1 MNIDIKD
8 LYVSYT
14 KEFDALHNL
23 NLHIDD
29 GQKIAIVGDSD
40 SGKTT
45 LLRVL
50 AGLQPVSSGEVTI
63 NDTLINKVNFKQDVS
78 LGYVPKVPVFKNKKT
93 AFQNMQY
100 VLKIRGYD
108 EASMGFKIMSALKN
122 FGVDGIK
129 NVPIQSLT
137 LHQKMLLQLARISM
151 RKLDIILI
159 DNITKNL
166 NKEEQESIINAIK
179 YLIDL
184 NPNAILIFATDNEKV
199 ALSLDLEIH
208 KIKLGSLEEKKK

>member
-8 LYVSYT
+8 LYVSFT
-14 KEFDALHNL
+14 KEFDALHNI
-23 NLHIDD
+23 NLHIDSAK
-29 GQKIAIVGDSD
+29 KIAIVGDGD

-50 AGLQPVSSGEVTI
+50 AGLQPVSKGEVTI
-63 NDTLINKVNFKQDVS
+63 NDTLINKVSFKQDVS

-108 EASMGFKIMSALKN
+108 EASMSFKIMSALKN

-129 NVPIQSLT
+129 NVPIQNLT
-137 LHQKMLLQLARISM
+137 FHQKMLLQLARISM

-166 NKEEQESIINAIK
+166 NKSEQESVINSIK
-179 YLIDL
+179 YLMDL
-184 NPNAILIFATDNEKV
+184 NPDAILIFATDSEKIAT
-199 ALSLDLEIH
+199 ALSLEIH
-208 KIKLGSLEEKKK
+208 RIKLGSLEENK